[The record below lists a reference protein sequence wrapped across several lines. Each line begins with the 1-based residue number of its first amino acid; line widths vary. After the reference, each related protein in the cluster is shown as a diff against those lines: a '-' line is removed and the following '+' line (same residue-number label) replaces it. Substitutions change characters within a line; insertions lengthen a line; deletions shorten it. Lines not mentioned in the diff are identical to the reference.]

1 MNVTAIPYFYDK
13 ETGKQVNAY
22 SIFVRGKNKGKK
34 IHYVRLRNRNGEK
47 LSIHIS
53 THKTTYNEAEQWVI
67 SNYDALIREYDN
79 SLINRNDKGAKI
91 LLRAL
96 SEYFKEGSKW
106 LLLDKKFGIERLAKS
121 NREYDSLIDRHLV
134 TYFNE
139 NHLYKYSDI
148 TAKVLYEF
156 QIDCI
161 SKQISNKNI
170 SDMLFALK
178 LLFNRLMAQGTIE
191 SSPFIGIKQVKREK
205 SKDKGMFDIN
215 KVKGIFKT
223 VWNDNE
229 TEYMFHLIACT
240 TGLRNSEIRLLKIT
254 DFLNISDIHFVDV
267 NNARDDNS
275 GVKTENALRKIP
287 VHNFVYERIQ
297 DYIKKNNR
305 TEYVFLDK
313 DKLFSASD
321 VSNMI
326 EIAANKISV
335 DINYCKAKN
344 ITFHSWRHMFSTV
357 LYESGLI
364 SSDWIEYFM
373 GHKQKGVK
381 AIYTHLNTVEG
392 TDTCQKMLQVLD
404 EKIIN

>member
-1 MNVTAIPYFYDK
+1 
-13 ETGKQVNAY
+13 
-22 SIFVRGKNKGKK
+22 
-34 IHYVRLRNRNGEK
+34 
-47 LSIHIS
+47 
-53 THKTTYNEAEQWVI
+53 
-67 SNYDALIREYDN
+67 
-79 SLINRNDKGAKI
+79 
-91 LLRAL
+91 
-96 SEYFKEGSKW
+96 
-106 LLLDKKFGIERLAKS
+106 
-121 NREYDSLIDRHLV
+121 
-134 TYFNE
+134 
-139 NHLYKYSDI
+139 
-148 TAKVLYEF
+148 
-156 QIDCI
+156 
-161 SKQISNKNI
+161 
-170 SDMLFALK
+170 MLFALK

-240 TGLRNSEIRLLKIT
+240 TGLRNSEIRLLKVT
-254 DFLNISDIHFVDV
+254 DLININDIHFVDV

-297 DYIKKNNR
+297 YYIKKNNR

-313 DKLFSASD
+313 DNKLFSASN
-321 VSNMI
+321 VSNML
-326 EIAANKISV
+326 EIATNKIGV
-335 DINYCKAKN
+335 DIDYCKAKN

-357 LYESGLI
+357 LYESGMI

-392 TDTCQKMLQVLD
+392 TDTCHKMLQVLD